1 MLNKSLHIGHEL
13 RIQVLLPNGVK
24 ILAIDTTPVSIKT
37 VWFYFGNDWYLKC
50 PPLRTTESD
59 IIASTT
65 SAESSTEDNSE
76 DFAFDPLNRPTK
88 SHRNVDQNSE
98 EYPTEIDE
106 NHEIESSK
114 QPLEDQENETNTI
127 IGHIL
132 VQSKAKISNLFGF
145 LNLTLS

>member
-1 MLNKSLHIGHEL
+1 M
-13 RIQVLLPNGVK
+13 
-24 ILAIDTTPVSIKT
+24 AIDAAPNSIKT
-37 VWFYFGNDWYLKC
+37 LWFYFGNDWYLKC
-50 PPLRTTESD
+50 PPSNVDTPESD
-59 IIASTT
+59 IIASTI
-65 SAESSTEDNSE
+65 SAEFSTEDNRE

-88 SHRNVDQNSE
+88 SHRNVDQSSD

-114 QPLEDQENETNTI
+114 HERKPLEEQQNETNSI

>member
-1 MLNKSLHIGHEL
+1 M
-13 RIQVLLPNGVK
+13 
-24 ILAIDTTPVSIKT
+24 DTP
-37 VWFYFGNDWYLKC
+37 
-50 PPLRTTESD
+50 ESD
-59 IIASTT
+59 IIASTI
-65 SAESSTEDNSE
+65 SAEFSTEDNRE

-88 SHRNVDQNSE
+88 SHRNVDQSSD
-98 EYPTEIDE
+98 EYPTEIDK

-114 QPLEDQENETNTI
+114 HERKPLEEQQNETNSI